1 MALSREFKVG
11 AFVLS
16 GLIGAGSI
24 IFMIGDNHS
33 LFDSKVPFRAQFA
46 DVQGVKPGSTV
57 RMGGVDIGTVSRVQ
71 YAADTQ
77 KPLIDVELSIV
88 KREAQRIRE
97 GSEAS
102 IAAKGL
108 LGDKMVAIT
117 PGPPD
122 RPPIPAGG
130 LIESSS
136 AEDFT
141 QALGKVQGLVTTANH
156 VLENLKTAT
165 DAFADDQFRG
175 DLQQGVA
182 ALSHILVAID
192 SGPGYLSRL
201 LHDEG
206 EALR

>member
-16 GLIGAGSI
+16 GLIGAGTI
-24 IFMIGDNHS
+24 VFLIGDNHS

-57 RMGGVDIGTVSRVQ
+57 GMGGVDIGTVSRVQ
-71 YAADTQ
+71 YASDTQ

-108 LGDKMVAIT
+108 LGDKMVA
-117 PGPPD
+117 
-122 RPPIPAGG
+122 
-130 LIESSS
+130 
-136 AEDFT
+136 
-141 QALGKVQGLVTTANH
+141 
-156 VLENLKTAT
+156 
-165 DAFADDQFRG
+165 
-175 DLQQGVA
+175 
-182 ALSHILVAID
+182 
-192 SGPGYLSRL
+192 
-201 LHDEG
+201 
-206 EALR
+206 